1 MTFGVTVWCFV
12 LSYIIVVLLEY
23 SRPLIAFKPRPYLI
37 LGWMLLGW
45 LTHAMYLVDR
55 MWLDMAAQGLLASW
69 FQWALLV
76 ALGVSTLY
84 IVLLIRRMDNALG
97 TFILPLLMGSIVL
110 AFLWRD
116 AQPFQRTAA
125 ISLWARIHGISLL
138 VGTMI
143 IIFGLGT
150 GLMYLVQSY
159 RLKHKLKSVRS
170 FRLPSLEYLQ
180 WLNRTSI
187 FISCAMLTV
196 GLLSGIVLNLNKDE
210 HITWFSAGIIVP
222 FALCLW
228 SLVAVLLEL
237 VSYRTFGGK
246 RTAYLTLA
254 NFVFLALVLGLFF
267 LAPHQRSGSPTSRGD
282 FEGGLDR
289 ARPGSAIMSGLVKG
303 AVIACTG

>member
-1 MTFGVTVWCFV
+1 
-12 LSYIIVVLLEY
+12 
-23 SRPLIAFKPRPYLI
+23 
-37 LGWMLLGW
+37 
-45 LTHAMYLVDR
+45 
-55 MWLDMAAQGLLASW
+55 
-69 FQWALLV
+69 
-76 ALGVSTLY
+76 
-84 IVLLIRRMDNALG
+84 MDNALG
-97 TFILPLLMGSIVL
+97 TFILPLLMGSIFL

-116 AQPFQRTAA
+116 APPFPRTEA
-125 ISLWARIHGISLL
+125 ISLWGRIHGISLS
-138 VGTMI
+138 VGTMV

-159 RLKHKLKSVRS
+159 RLKHKFKSVRS

-187 FISCAMLTV
+187 FVSCAMLTI

-228 SLVAVLLEL
+228 SAVAVVLEL
-237 VSYRTFGGK
+237 TSYRTFGGK

-267 LAPHQRSGSPTSRGD
+267 LTPHQRTSTSHLHVTSPKLCLGEVESSRLGEIR
-282 FEGGLDR
+282 EGGR
-289 ARPGSAIMSGLVKG
+289 SRYGLVRFGQQPPPG
-303 AVIACTG
+303 ASPGGSLRPPPSKAWER

>member
-1 MTFGVTVWCFV
+1 MTFGVTVWCFIA
-12 LSYIIVVLLEY
+12 SYIIVAVLEY
-23 SRPLIAFKPRPYLI
+23 SRPVVAFKARPYLI
-37 LGWMLLGW
+37 LTGMVLGW
-45 LTHAMYLVDR
+45 LTHAMFLADR

-76 ALGVSTLY
+76 ALGISSLY

-97 TFILPLLMGSIVL
+97 TFILPLLLGSIFL
-110 AFLWRD
+110 ALLWRD
-116 AQPFQRTAA
+116 APPFPRTDA

-138 VGTMI
+138 VGTMV

-159 RLKHKLKSVRS
+159 RLKHKIKSVRS

-187 FISCAMLTV
+187 FVSCAMLTT
-196 GLLSGIVLNLNKDE
+196 GLFSGIVLNLNKEE

-228 SLVAVLLEL
+228 SAVAVLLEL
-237 VSYRTFGGK
+237 TSYRSFGGK
-246 RTAYLTLA
+246 RTAYLTVA

-267 LAPHQRSGSPTSRGD
+267 ATPHQRTSNAMLRKIAAPQSVLAYSGGHAPSVLGEGVD
-282 FEGGLDR
+282 FE
-289 ARPGSAIMSGLVKG
+289 
-303 AVIACTG
+303 CTG

>member
-1 MTFGVTVWCFV
+1 MTFGVTVSCFV
-12 LSYIIVVLLEY
+12 LSYIIVVVLEY
-23 SRPLIAFKPRPYLI
+23 SRHVFALKARPYLI
-37 LGWMLLGW
+37 LGWMVVGW
-45 LTHAMYLVDR
+45 LTHTMYLADQ

-76 ALGVSTLY
+76 AWGVSTLY

-97 TFILPLLMGSIVL
+97 TFILPLLMGSIFL

-116 AQPFQRTAA
+116 APPFPRTEA
-125 ISLWARIHGISLL
+125 ISLWGRIHGISLS
-138 VGTMI
+138 VGTMV

-159 RLKHKLKSVRS
+159 RLKHKFKSVRS

-187 FISCAMLTV
+187 FVSCAMLTI

-228 SLVAVLLEL
+228 SAVAVVMEL
-237 VSYRTFGGK
+237 TSYRTFGGK

-267 LAPHQRSGSPTSRGD
+267 LTPHQRTSNVFAANR
-282 FEGGLDR
+282 
-289 ARPGSAIMSGLVKG
+289 
-303 AVIACTG
+303 